1 MQGREAGKPTATV
14 DEYVPQSLDFRK
26 NGSASACKL
35 AFETLFKWKFQFLNE
50 LRICFFFFFP
60 SKEKEKTS
68 HVEEFLLAKKME
80 NLLTL
85 WNLLRKLL
93 QDHHFAI
100 WGKISTFP
108 TGLNVALS
116 VSTAL
121 QSPQG
126 NFPLNLLG
134 QSSAAQQKYQVW
146 KQNIRVSESSCG
158 PCNWGP

>member
-50 LRICFFFFFP
+50 LGICFFFFFS

-85 WNLLRKLL
+85 
-93 QDHHFAI
+93 
-100 WGKISTFP
+100 
-108 TGLNVALS
+108 
-116 VSTAL
+116 
-121 QSPQG
+121 
-126 NFPLNLLG
+126 
-134 QSSAAQQKYQVW
+134 
-146 KQNIRVSESSCG
+146 
-158 PCNWGP
+158 